1 MIKEMMAKKIG
12 MSQFIMETGMVVP
25 ITVLEVGPCTVT
37 QIRTKDKDG
46 YEAVQLGFDKTSKGS
61 KKKTAKKDKF
71 NKVDVFRYKR
81 EVSAETI
88 EGIEIGQHFGVEL
101 FSAGE
106 KVNVVGTSK
115 GKGFQGVVKRHGFG
129 GQQRTHGQSD
139 RLRAPGSIGMGT
151 TPGRVFKGKKMPG
164 HMGNRRVTVK
174 NLEVISVEGDR
185 NLMFIKGAIPG
196 APTGLVFVCKRI
208 QRKVTV

>member
-46 YEAVQLGFDKTSKGS
+46 YEAVQLGFDKTSKPT

-88 EGIEIGQHFGVEL
+88 DGIEIGQNFGVEL

-106 KVNVVGTSK
+106 KVNIVGTSK

-196 APTGLVFVCKRI
+196 APTGLIFVCKRTP
-208 QRKVTV
+208 RKVTV

>member
-1 MIKEMMAKKIG
+1 MIQAIMAKKIG
-12 MSQFIMETGMVVP
+12 MSQYIMETGIVVP

-46 YEAVQLGFDKTSKGS
+46 YEAVQLGFDKTSKPS
-61 KKKTAKKDKF
+61 KKKSNRVT
-71 NKVDVFRYKR
+71 VFRYRR
-81 EVSAETI
+81 EVAAESI
-88 EGIEIGQHFGVEL
+88 DDIEIGQDFGADL

-106 KVNVVGTSK
+106 KVDVIGTSK
-115 GKGFQGVVKRHGFG
+115 GRGFQGTVKRHGFG

-151 TPGRVFKGKKMPG
+151 TPGRVFKGKKMSG

-174 NLEVISVEGDR
+174 NLEVISVEEDR

-196 APTGLVFVCKRI
+196 APTGLIFVCKRT
-208 QRKVTV
+208 RSKVVA